1 MMRIIKT
8 TVRIADSDDLYPL
21 LEVKRAA
28 NSESGYGLPFN
39 DSNATSYT
47 WQYIMGDSQDIII
60 AEHEGEI
67 VGFALVAASLE
78 YHDKPFCYM
87 CKFWVPARNEVTDA
101 SRRIIEAVI
110 EWAKKEGCSHAF
122 STATAELDS
131 KYQQLFI
138 NLVKKAGFSD
148 VGPVLSL
155 NMGNK

>member
-1 MMRIIKT
+1 MMKIIKT

-28 NSESGYGLPFN
+28 NSESDYGLDFN
-39 DSNATSYT
+39 DNHAVNYT

-67 VGFALVAASLE
+67 VGGALVAASLE

-87 CKFWVPARNEVTDA
+87 CKFWVPANGEVTDA

-110 EWAKKEGCSHAF
+110 EWAEKKGCSHAF
-122 STATAELDS
+122 STATAGLGP

-138 NLVKKAGFSD
+138 NLVKKAGFAD

-155 NMGNK
+155 NIGNK